1 MRTYLSLA
9 LLLPCTL
16 LRADQVTLKNG
27 DRLTG
32 SVVKFDGKNLIFKSE
47 YAGPVTL
54 PWDAVTT
61 VTSASPLHIGLQDG
75 QTVVGVVSTDAGNF
89 QVQTQNTGTIVAA
102 RDTVKSIRSNEE
114 QAAYDAEIER
124 YRNPRLIDLWAGFV
138 DLGYALTQ
146 GNADTSNLT
155 VSANANRVTRRD
167 KTSVYFT
174 SLYARSDAGGR
185 SVASANARRGGLNY
199 SRNISPRV
207 FAFGS
212 VDLEF
217 DQFQSL
223 DLRFS
228 PAGGFG
234 YHAVKTERSVFDLLG
249 GVSLNKEYF
258 SNDVRRTSGE
268 ILLGEEWVYKLSN
281 LSSLRHKLVFYS
293 NVTDTGNY
301 RVNFDT
307 SAVTTLRKWMAWQF
321 TVSDRLLSNPVP
333 GRKKND
339 LLVTTGL
346 RFTFAR

>member
-32 SVVKFDGKNLIFKSE
+32 SVLKFDGKNLIFKSE

-61 VTSASPLHIGLQDG
+61 VTSTAPLHLGLQDG
-75 QTVVGVVSTDAGNF
+75 QTVVGIVSTDAGNF
-89 QVQTQNTGTIVAA
+89 QIQTENTGTVVAV
-102 RDTVKSIRSNEE
+102 RETVKSIRSNEE

-138 DLGYALTQ
+138 DLGYAQTS

-155 VSANANRVTRRD
+155 VSANANRITRRD
-167 KTSVYFT
+167 KTGVYFT
-174 SLYARSDAGGR
+174 SLYARNDASGK
-185 SVASANARRGGLNY
+185 SVVSANAMRGGVNYNLNV
-199 SRNISPRV
+199 SPRA

-217 DQFQSL
+217 DEFQSL

-234 YHAVKTERSVFDLLG
+234 YHAVKTERSVFDLFG
-249 GVSLNKEYF
+249 GVSLNKEFF
-258 SNDVRRTSGE
+258 SNNLRRTSGE

-281 LSSLRHKLVFYS
+281 ICSLRHKLVFYP
-293 NVTDTGNY
+293 
-301 RVNFDT
+301 
-307 SAVTTLRKWMAWQF
+307 KI
-321 TVSDRLLSNPVP
+321 
-333 GRKKND
+333 GRAH
-339 LLVTTGL
+339 V
-346 RFTFAR
+346 